1 MNSMQRRT
9 HRSSCHQWVGLF
21 VFGTAAFTL
30 SAAAAVAASLHNSHL
45 SVSFNPQNGSYE
57 IRVAGSESPV
67 LASRFGAELN
77 HHWVSSSDYPRHEEA
92 QSTFQDP
99 LGAGQ
104 QDTITF
110 SGLSSQPDLVCTLRL
125 YNDLPYGTVGVNV
138 VNHTAQAVS
147 VEAIRD
153 VDAIGDPR
161 VNLGGPESSDRVML
175 EGFTEDPTIKIGG
188 LDQAPDGTY
197 SGVGTGL
204 IYNLESHRS
213 LLLAALT
220 ARRFMTAMHLKVR
233 QSPGGG
239 AAIDSFTADS
249 TGTTEAVLK
258 RDEIR
263 PEQQVELS
271 LPVEPGQDLSS
282 EQVMFTA
289 GPDYHAQLERY
300 GAAVRRLHHAR
311 VSSMAPIGWWS
322 WTAFYSSITQDEVL
336 ANAKWM
342 AANLKSLGFDYCHVD
357 EGYGNARGDYIDFN
371 KKQFPDGMESLGRKV
386 AALGLKFAV
395 WTAPF
400 EVGERA
406 WVYQNHQDW
415 LVRDAEGHPIQI
427 NYGSRRHQDPLYV
440 LDTTNPD
447 AQQYLRK
454 TYKVITRDW
463 GVRYIKLDFMD
474 SSAVEGYYHRPH
486 TTALEAERIGLQI
499 IRDAVGQNVL
509 LDKDGSPM
517 LTPVGLVDEG
527 RIAPDTGHSFRAS
540 RDADPNIAARYYMN
554 RTFYISDPDAFSV
567 STEVAPQ
574 EGWHRSRQPL
584 TLNEAQ
590 VQVALAA
597 VSGGMYEIG
606 DDMTK
611 LDATPD
617 RVALI
622 KNPELLK
629 MVKLGRAAVPVDLMT
644 FSAEDEMPSIYFLKE
659 DGRQSMIAIF
669 NFTEQPRSHTLDL
682 STLGLAQGRPYKGY
696 DALNADAPVAL
707 EGSSLEINDQAP
719 HSVKLIKIVDTSAS
733 ATAR

>member
-1 MNSMQRRT
+1 MQT
-9 HRSSCHQWVGLF
+9 PACRSSWNQLLGLL
-21 VFGTAAFTL
+21 VWGMAAFAL
-30 SAAAAVAASLHNSHL
+30 SSAAAVAATLHNSHL

-57 IRVAGSESPV
+57 IRAAGSESPA
-67 LASRFGAELN
+67 LESRVGAEIN
-77 HHWVSSSDYPRHEEA
+77 HHWASSGDYPRHQEA
-92 QSTFQDP
+92 QSAFKDD

-110 SGLSSQPDLVCTLRL
+110 TGLASRPDLVCTLRL
-125 YNDLPYGTVGVNV
+125 YNDLPYGTVEVKV
-138 VNHTAQAVS
+138 VNHTSGAVS
-147 VEAIRD
+147 VGAIRD
-153 VDAIGDPR
+153 VDAVGQPR
-161 VNLGGPESSDRVML
+161 VNLGGSESADRVML

-188 LDQAPDGTY
+188 LDEAPDGTY
-197 SGVGTGL
+197 FGVTTGL
-204 IYNLESHRS
+204 IYNLESHQS
-213 LLLAALT
+213 LLIAALT
-220 ARRFMTAMHLKVR
+220 ARRFMTSLHLKV
-233 QSPGGG
+233 QQPAGGA

-249 TGTTEAVLK
+249 TGTTEAVLR
-258 RDEIR
+258 RDQIQ
-263 PEQQVELS
+263 PEQQIELT
-271 LPVEPGQDLSS
+271 LPVAPGAELSS
-282 EQVMFTA
+282 EQVMFTV
-289 GPDYHAQLERY
+289 GPDYHAELEAY

-311 VSSMAPIGWWS
+311 VSSLPPMGWWS
-322 WTAFYSSITQDEVL
+322 WTAYYSAITQDEVL

-357 EGYGNARGDYIDFN
+357 EGYGVARGDYIDPN
-371 KKQFPDGMESLGRKV
+371 QKQFPDGMQSLGREV

-427 NYGSRRHQDPLYV
+427 NYGSRRRENPLYV
-440 LDTTNPD
+440 LDTTNPG

-454 TYKVITRDW
+454 TYKVITQDW

-474 SSAVEGYYHRPH
+474 SSAIEGYYYRPH
-486 TTALEAERIGLQI
+486 TTALEALRIGLQI
-499 IRDAVGQNVL
+499 IRDTVGDKVL

-567 STEVAPQ
+567 STQVAP
-574 EGWHRSRQPL
+574 EESWHQSRQPM
-584 TLNEAQ
+584 TLNEAE
-590 VQVALAA
+590 VQIVLAA
-597 VSGGMYEIG
+597 VAGGMYEIG

-629 MVKLGRAAVPVDLMT
+629 MVKLRRAAVPVDLMT
-644 FSAEDEMPSIYFLKE
+644 FSAGDEMPSIYFLKE
-659 DGRQSMIAIF
+659 DARQSVLAVF

-682 STLGLAQGRPYKGY
+682 STLGLPAGHPYKGY
-696 DALNADAPVAL
+696 DALNADAPVAIDS
-707 EGSSLEINDQAP
+707 SSLEISDQAP
-719 HSVKLIKIVDTSAS
+719 HSVKLVKIVDTSAS
-733 ATAR
+733 APAR

>member
-1 MNSMQRRT
+1 MNSVQRRAR
-9 HRSSCHQWVGLF
+9 RSSRNRLRGLF
-21 VFGTAAFTL
+21 VYGTAAFAL
-30 SAAAAVAASLHNSHL
+30 SAAGAGAATLHNSHL

-57 IRVAGSESPV
+57 IRAAGSESPV
-67 LASRFGAELN
+67 LESRVGAEIS
-77 HHWVSSSDYPRHEEA
+77 HHWVSSGDYPRHDEA
-92 QSTFQDP
+92 QSAFKDD
-99 LGAGQ
+99 LGAGR

-110 SGLSSQPDLVCTLRL
+110 TGLSSQPDLVCILRL
-125 YNDLPYGTVGVNV
+125 YNDLPYGTVEVTV
-138 VNHTAQAVS
+138 VNHTANPAT

-153 VDAIGDPR
+153 VDAIGHPR
-161 VNLGGPESSDRVML
+161 VSLGGAETSDRVML

-188 LDQAPDGTY
+188 LSEAPDGTY

-204 IYNLESHRS
+204 IYNLESKQS
-213 LLLAALT
+213 LLIAALT
-220 ARRFMTAMHLKVR
+220 ARRFMTSMHLKVQ
-233 QSPGGG
+233 QSGGA

-249 TGTTEAVLK
+249 TGTTEAVLE
-258 RDEIR
+258 RDQIR

-271 LPVEPGQDLSS
+271 LPVAPGAELSS

-289 GPDYHAQLERY
+289 GPDYHAQLEAY

-311 VSSMAPIGWWS
+311 VSSQPPIGWWS
-322 WTAFYSSITQDEVL
+322 WTAFYSAITQDEVL

-342 AANLKSLGFDYCHVD
+342 AANLKPLGFDYCHVD
-357 EGYGNARGDYIDFN
+357 EGYGYARGDYIDPN
-371 KKQFPDGMESLGRKV
+371 KEHFPEGMQSLGKKV
-386 AALGLKFAV
+386 AALGLKLAV

-415 LVRDAEGHPIQI
+415 LVRDAAGHPIQI
-427 NYGSRRHQDPLYV
+427 NYGSRRGDPLYA
-440 LDTTNPD
+440 LDSTNPG

-454 TYKVITRDW
+454 TYKVITEDW

-474 SSAVEGYYHRPH
+474 SSAIEGYYHRPH
-486 TTALEAERIGLQI
+486 TTALEAERIGLEI
-499 IRDAVGQNVL
+499 IRETVGQNVL

-567 STEVAPQ
+567 STQVAP
-574 EGWHRSRQPL
+574 EESWHRSRQPL

-590 VQVALAA
+590 VQIVQAA
-597 VSGGMYEIG
+597 VAGGMYEIG

-611 LDATPD
+611 LDSTPD

-622 KNPELLK
+622 RNPELLK
-629 MVKLGRAAVPVDLMT
+629 MVKLRRAAVPVDLMT
-644 FSAEDEMPSIYFLKE
+644 FSAQDEMPSIYFLKE
-659 DGRQSMIAIF
+659 DARQSMLAVF

-682 STLGLAQGRPYKGY
+682 GSLGLPPGHSYKGY
-696 DALNADAPVAL
+696 DALNADAPVAIDS
-707 EGSSLEINDQAP
+707 SSLEIQDQAP
-719 HSVKLIKIVDTSAS
+719 HSVHLIKIVDTSAG